1 MVILSASTPDLMTVG
16 RVKDILISDG
26 VDEVFLWLQV
36 GEAVRNQLG
45 LYFEVSNNNSYTF
58 KCVAINKLAS
68 FKPHYSIGTELQYIF
83 FLKSSVCYS

>member
-26 VDEVFLWLQV
+26 DTVSLWLQV